1 MNILIT
7 PKKITSHKK
16 LKSIIHKEEEYIK
29 LREQRIHFFSKD
41 FVNCNQLLHKQTIEV
56 NVFINKQKNTKDI

>member
-7 PKKITSHKK
+7 PKIITSHKK

-29 LREQRIHFFSKD
+29 LREQRIHF
-41 FVNCNQLLHKQTIEV
+41 LARIL
-56 NVFINKQKNTKDI
+56 

>member
-1 MNILIT
+1 MRAFFKHRNITSIQNNNMNILIT

-29 LREQRIHFFSKD
+29 LREQMIHF
-41 FVNCNQLLHKQTIEV
+41 LARIL
-56 NVFINKQKNTKDI
+56 

>member
-1 MNILIT
+1 MRAFFKHRNNTSIQNNNMNILIT

-29 LREQRIHFFSKD
+29 LREQKIHF
-41 FVNCNQLLHKQTIEV
+41 
-56 NVFINKQKNTKDI
+56 